1 MKISKFLF
9 GFIALQFFGANAVI
23 AQNGTMTPYSR
34 YGYGILKDNVSA
46 SQRSMGGV
54 GYAMNSGRQINVMN
68 PASYASVDS
77 LTFLFDMGIDFTNM
91 WQTEVIDSKKLSDK
105 QSGGG
110 LDYITMQFP
119 IGKYMGASVGIL
131 PYSSVGYSFGSE
143 IENGATSRQGTGSI
157 NQLYLGLA
165 GKVFKGLTVGV
176 NVAYLFGST
185 YNDSYAYTSSGSS
198 TLFEREFEVRDWRM
212 DIGVQYSLGLSP
224 KNRLNFGVVYSPKK
238 DFNGHAITYA
248 YDMNQESAP
257 VETDNIK
264 LRDNFSMAET
274 WGAGIGWEWDKRLYA
289 EVDFTYQP
297 WSKTKYQGGM
307 QSDAS
312 DSQLD
317 DRYKFAAGLQFTP
330 KLRGNY
336 VQRIQYRAGAFYN
349 HDYLRILG
357 NNVREYGASIGFGL
371 PVPSLKTIINI
382 GVEWSHRQAT
392 PDPLIKE
399 NYLSVTLGLNI
410 NELWFLPSKIY

>member
-1 MKISKFLF
+1 
-9 GFIALQFFGANAVI
+9 
-23 AQNGTMTPYSR
+23 
-34 YGYGILKDNVSA
+34 
-46 SQRSMGGV
+46 
-54 GYAMNSGRQINVMN
+54 
-68 PASYASVDS
+68 
-77 LTFLFDMGIDFTNM
+77 MGIDFTNM

-297 WSKTKYQGGM
+297 WSKTKYQGVM

>member
-1 MKISKFLF
+1 MKISKILSAL
-9 GFIALQFFGANAVI
+9 IALQLSGTLAVI

-34 YGYGILKDNVSA
+34 YGYGILKDNA
-46 SQRSMGGV
+46 TAAQRNMGGV
-54 GYAMNSGRQINVMN
+54 GYAMSSGRQINVMN
-68 PASYASVDS
+68 PASYAAIDS
-77 LTFLFDMGIDFTNM
+77 LTFLFDMGIDFTTM
-91 WQTEVIDSKKLSDK
+91 WQNETVDGNKLSDK

-119 IGKYMGASVGIL
+119 IGKFMGASFGIL

-157 NQLYLGLA
+157 YQLYLGLA
-165 GKVFKGLTVGV
+165 GRIYKDLSVGV

-185 YNDSYAYTSSGSS
+185 FNDSYAYTSSGSS

-212 DIGVQYSLGLSP
+212 DIGVQYGFNISR
-224 KNRLNFGVVYSPKK
+224 KNRINLGVVYSPKK

-248 YDMNQESAP
+248 YDMAQETAP
-257 VETDNIK
+257 VETDNVR
-264 LRDNFSMAET
+264 LRDNFSMAES

-297 WSKTKYQGGM
+297 WSKTKYQGVM
-307 QSDAS
+307 QDGS

-317 DRYKFAAGLQFTP
+317 DRYKFAAGLKFIP
-330 KLRGNY
+330 KLRGSY
-336 VQRIQYRAGAFYN
+336 LQRIEYRAGGFYN

-371 PVPSLKTIINI
+371 PVPSLKTIISL
-382 GVEWSHRQAT
+382 GLEWSHRQAT

-399 NYLSVTLGLNI
+399 NYLSITLGMNI
-410 NELWFLPSKIY
+410 NELWFRPSKIY

>member
-1 MKISKFLF
+1 MKISKILSAL
-9 GFIALQFFGANAVI
+9 IALQLSGTLAVI

-34 YGYGILKDNVSA
+34 YGCGILKDNA
-46 SQRSMGGV
+46 TAAQRNMGGV
-54 GYAMNSGRQINVMN
+54 GYAMISGRQINVMN
-68 PASYASVDS
+68 PASYAAIDS
-77 LTFLFDMGIDFTNM
+77 LTFLFDMGIDFTTM
-91 WQTEVIDSKKLSDK
+91 WQNETVDGNKLSDK

-119 IGKYMGASVGIL
+119 IGKFMGASFGIL

-165 GKVFKGLTVGV
+165 GRIYKDLSVGV

-185 YNDSYAYTSSGSS
+185 FNDSYAYTSSGSS

-212 DIGVQYSLGLSP
+212 DIGVQYGFNISR
-224 KNRLNFGVVYSPKK
+224 KNRINLGVVYSPKK

-248 YDMNQESAP
+248 YDMAQETAP
-257 VETDNIK
+257 VETDNVR
-264 LRDNFSMAET
+264 LRDNFSMAES

-297 WSKTKYQGGM
+297 WSKTKYQGVM
-307 QSDAS
+307 QDGS

-317 DRYKFAAGLQFTP
+317 DRYKFAAGLKFIP
-330 KLRGNY
+330 KLRGSY
-336 VQRIQYRAGAFYN
+336 LQRIEYRAGGFYN

-371 PVPSLKTIINI
+371 PVPSLKTIISL
-382 GVEWSHRQAT
+382 GLEWSHRQAT

-399 NYLSVTLGLNI
+399 NYLSITLGMNI
-410 NELWFLPSKIY
+410 NELWFRPSKIY

>member
-1 MKISKFLF
+1 MKISKILSAL
-9 GFIALQFFGANAVI
+9 IALQLSGTLAVI

-34 YGYGILKDNVSA
+34 YGYGILKDNA
-46 SQRSMGGV
+46 TAAQRNMGGV
-54 GYAMNSGRQINVMN
+54 GYAMSSGRQINVMN
-68 PASYASVDS
+68 PASYAAIDS
-77 LTFLFDMGIDFTNM
+77 LTFLFDMGIDFTTM
-91 WQTEVIDSKKLSDK
+91 WQNETVDGNKLSDK

-119 IGKYMGASVGIL
+119 IGKFMGASFGIL

-165 GKVFKGLTVGV
+165 GRIYKDLSVGV

-185 YNDSYAYTSSGSS
+185 FNDSYAYTSSGSS

-212 DIGVQYSLGLSP
+212 DIGVQYGFNISR
-224 KNRLNFGVVYSPKK
+224 KNRINLGVVYSPKK

-248 YDMNQESAP
+248 YDMAQETAP
-257 VETDNIK
+257 VETDNVR
-264 LRDNFSMAET
+264 LRDNFSMAES

-297 WSKTKYQGGM
+297 WSKTKYQGVM
-307 QSDAS
+307 QDGS

-317 DRYKFAAGLQFTP
+317 DRYKFAAGLKFIP
-330 KLRGNY
+330 KLRGSY
-336 VQRIQYRAGAFYN
+336 LQRIEYRAGGFYN

-357 NNVREYGASIGFGL
+357 NNVRDFGL
-371 PVPSLKTIINI
+371 PVPSLKTIISL
-382 GVEWSHRQAT
+382 GLEWSHRQAT

-399 NYLSVTLGLNI
+399 NYLSITLGMNI
-410 NELWFLPSKIY
+410 NELWFRPSKIY

>member
-1 MKISKFLF
+1 MKISKILSAL
-9 GFIALQFFGANAVI
+9 IALQLSGTLAVI

-34 YGYGILKDNVSA
+34 YGYGILKDNA
-46 SQRSMGGV
+46 TAAQRNMGGV
-54 GYAMNSGRQINVMN
+54 GYAMSSGRQINVMN
-68 PASYASVDS
+68 PASYAAIDS
-77 LTFLFDMGIDFTNM
+77 LTFLFDMGIDFTTM
-91 WQTEVIDSKKLSDK
+91 WQNETVDGNKLSDK

-119 IGKYMGASVGIL
+119 IGKFMGASFGIL

-165 GKVFKGLTVGV
+165 GRIYKDLSVGV

-185 YNDSYAYTSSGSS
+185 FNDSYAYTSSGSS

-212 DIGVQYSLGLSP
+212 DIGVQYGFNISR
-224 KNRLNFGVVYSPKK
+224 KNRINLGVVYSPKK

-248 YDMNQESAP
+248 YDMAQETAP
-257 VETDNIK
+257 VETDNVR
-264 LRDNFSMAET
+264 LRDNFSMAES

-297 WSKTKYQGGM
+297 WSKTKYQGVM
-307 QSDAS
+307 QGGS

-317 DRYKFAAGLQFTP
+317 DRYKFAAGLKFIP
-330 KLRGNY
+330 KLRGSY
-336 VQRIQYRAGAFYN
+336 LQRIEYRAGGFYN

-357 NNVREYGASIGFGL
+357 NNVLEYGASIGFGL
-371 PVPSLKTIINI
+371 PVPSLKTIISL
-382 GVEWSHRQAT
+382 GLEWSHRQAT

-399 NYLSVTLGLNI
+399 NYLSITLGMNI
-410 NELWFLPSKIY
+410 NELWFRPSKIY